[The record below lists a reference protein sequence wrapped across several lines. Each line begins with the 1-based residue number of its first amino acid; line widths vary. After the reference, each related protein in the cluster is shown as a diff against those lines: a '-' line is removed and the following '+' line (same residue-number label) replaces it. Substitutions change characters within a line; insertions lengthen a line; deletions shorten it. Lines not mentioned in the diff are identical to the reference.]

1 MFHEVG
7 PEEQNARGHMEAV
20 SELGTKSLSSEERRC
35 GRPDKVDRRTH
46 AVIIMYDLS
55 EMAAIKL
62 QSAVGPTVTVVRRTV
77 YFLYL
82 LVLQILA
89 FILLCAELY
98 SGVQSCTAIHAPRPQ
113 AADGGAA
120 SRYRG

>member
-1 MFHEVG
+1 M
-7 PEEQNARGHMEAV
+7 

-77 YFLYL
+77 YFFVFAGVADFSFYFTVCLCSL
-82 LVLQILA
+82 LHLCVLINDDNWHKTRMSLMQ
-89 FILLCAELY
+89 
-98 SGVQSCTAIHAPRPQ
+98 
-113 AADGGAA
+113 
-120 SRYRG
+120 